1 MIPVAQLQSAV
12 RARITRLDRER
23 VLPRLWEADPAVW
36 RGGPST
42 PELADRLGWLSVGS
56 LVTSELGSLRGFAD
70 QVRRDS
76 DRVVLLGMGG
86 SSLAAQVLWQAFG
99 RRQGWPVFRM
109 LDSTHP
115 SAIRSVDADGDLAN
129 TLFIVASKSGT
140 TIETDAFF
148 RYFWTRCQG
157 RGDRFVAIT
166 DPGTPLERM
175 AQARGFRRI
184 FRAPPDVGGRFS
196 ALSVFGVL
204 PAMLFGVPVG
214 RLLERAER
222 MAHRC
227 GPTTAIADNPGA
239 ALGASIAEAAL
250 GGRDKL
256 TLLLPDRLG
265 GFGLWVEQL
274 IAESTGKNGQ
284 GILPV
289 TDEPIGVALRH
300 AEQRLYVAIE
310 MGEAYQGSWRAQLGE
325 LEVRRHPLARLR
337 LDDPYDLGAEFF
349 RWEMA
354 TAVAGAVLGV
364 NPFDQ
369 PNVAESKANTSQLL
383 RGGQRFTSPVPRR
396 ADLLAFFDAV
406 QPGDYVAVQA
416 FLPPNEHSDQ
426 SLRRVCAALRDRLE
440 AVVTTGYGPR
450 YLHSTGQLHKGGP
463 QRGHFIQ
470 IVGPVEDDVA
480 VPGTDYTFG
489 RLIAAQAAGDY
500 RALVDRGRPV
510 IRVDDPEDLL
520 ALM

>member
-12 RARITRLDRER
+12 RARLTRLDQER
-23 VLPRLWEADPAVW
+23 TLPRVWEADPTVW
-36 RGGPST
+36 RGDT
-42 PELADRLGWLSVGS
+42 NTRELADRLGWLTVGS
-56 LVTSELGSLRGFAD
+56 LVAGDLGALHSFAD
-70 QVRRDS
+70 EIRDDS

-115 SAIRSVDADGDLAN
+115 SAIRSVEADGDLMN
-129 TLFIVASKSGT
+129 TLFIVASKSGS

-148 RYFWTRCQG
+148 RHFWTRCQG
-157 RGDRFVAIT
+157 RGDRFVAVT
-166 DPGTPLERM
+166 DPGTPLERL

-204 PAMLFGVPVG
+204 PALLFGVPVG

-239 ALGASIAEAAL
+239 ALGASLAEAAV

-256 TLLLPDRLG
+256 TLLLPDRLQA
-265 GFGLWVEQL
+265 FGLWVEQL

-289 TDEPIGVALRH
+289 TDEPIDAALRH
-300 AEQRLYVAIE
+300 ADQRLYVAVE
-310 MGEAYQGSWRAQLGE
+310 MGETYRGSWGAQIGE

-337 LDDPYDLGAEFF
+337 LSDPYDLGAEFF

-369 PNVAESKANTSQLL
+369 PNVAESKANTSQIL
-383 RGGQRFTSPVPRR
+383 RGGQHFAPPVPRR
-396 ADLLAFFDAV
+396 ADLVEFFDGV
-406 QPGDYVAVQA
+406 RSGDYVAVQA
-416 FLPPNEHSDQ
+416 FLPPDERSDQ
-426 SLRRVCAALRDRLE
+426 ALRGVTAALRDRLE
-440 AVVTTGYGPR
+440 AAVTVGYGPR

-470 IVGPVEDDVA
+470 IVGPVAEDIP
-480 VPGTDYTFG
+480 VPGTEYTFG

-500 RALVDRGRPV
+500 RALSDRGRPV
-510 IRVDDPEDLL
+510 IRVQDPEDLL